1 MCECL
6 GRAGGLDKKPQG
18 NTHSK
23 AWTEKRELAGV
34 GLVQGGETGSRNVTD
49 TKGNERSGTEENKGS
64 PGWVLLAASLTLG
77 KKRISAGHKERSRA

>member
-1 MCECL
+1 MSVL
-6 GRAGGLDKKPQG
+6 GELVGWIKSPRGTPTVRLGQK
-18 NTHSK
+18 
-23 AWTEKRELAGV
+23 KRELAGV